1 MYCDFNSFNFIS
13 AAITSAPTVFNCSIV
28 SDNNVG
34 SDISSQ
40 TKSSFTKDA
49 EIAMINLG
57 YKPQQAAR
65 AIAQALKVNPEINDS
80 EELIRFSLK
89 SMI

>member
-1 MYCDFNSFNFIS
+1 
-13 AAITSAPTVFNCSIV
+13 
-28 SDNNVG
+28 
-34 SDISSQ
+34 
-40 TKSSFTKDA
+40 
-49 EIAMINLG
+49 MINLG

-65 AIAQALKVNPEINDS
+65 AIAQVLKVNPEINDS